1 MKTSNSTRK
10 LIRLIQIQLL
20 EAKVKILNDKFLEM
34 QESNSNQLLKLDFH
48 ILELQKVIRDKDLE
62 IDALKENLNDN
73 ETKESNSNNT
83 EAFNVNSS
91 QKISQFK
98 QDEGKF
104 PADFAGVRPRNKR
117 KKKKNK
123 TNN

>member
-1 MKTSNSTRK
+1 
-10 LIRLIQIQLL
+10 
-20 EAKVKILNDKFLEM
+20 
-34 QESNSNQLLKLDFH
+34 
-48 ILELQKVIRDKDLE
+48 LELQKVIRDKDLE

-73 ETKESNSNNT
+73 ETKESNSNST

-91 QKISQFK
+91 QKISQIE
-98 QDEGKF
+98 QEEGKF
-104 PADFAGVRPRNKR
+104 PSDFTGLRPRNKR